1 MAGSPQPTRR
11 NRWLDE
17 CSALEDRLGFSR
29 GFLYRDWEVT
39 VQIRERR
46 SVCRMPREVH
56 EEMALCNLIELYD
69 KAGATG
75 S

>member
-1 MAGSPQPTRR
+1 MGGIPHRR
-11 NRWLDE
+11 NRWRDE

-29 GFLYRDWEVT
+29 GFLYEDWRVT
-39 VQIRERR
+39 VAIRERR
-46 SVCRMPREVH
+46 SVCVMPREVH